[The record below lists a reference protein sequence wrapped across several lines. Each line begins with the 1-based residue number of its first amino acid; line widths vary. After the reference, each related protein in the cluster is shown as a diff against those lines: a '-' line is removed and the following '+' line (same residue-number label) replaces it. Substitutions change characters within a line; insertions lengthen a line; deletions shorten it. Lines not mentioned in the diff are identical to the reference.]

1 MLLQTTI
8 AMRGGDMTIK
18 ELIAEELSKDP
29 RTDPASEPLQVT
41 LDAEGEV
48 VIRRGSGPRTR
59 RRRTADPPN

>member
-1 MLLQTTI
+1 
-8 AMRGGDMTIK
+8 MTIK